1 MFAFLEHLCYN
12 EKNNAKIKEKRFN
25 YETNY
30 PYPAKNI

>member
-1 MFAFLEHLCYN
+1 MNICAIMI
-12 EKNNAKIKEKRFN
+12 KNNAKIKEKRFN